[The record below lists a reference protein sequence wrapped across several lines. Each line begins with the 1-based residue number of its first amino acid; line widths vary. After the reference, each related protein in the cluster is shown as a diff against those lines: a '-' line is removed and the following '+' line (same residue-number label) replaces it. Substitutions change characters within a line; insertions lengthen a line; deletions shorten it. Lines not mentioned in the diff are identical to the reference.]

1 MYLEQE
7 SQLLSDFN
15 EIRKLSQNYQN
26 IAELCFRISDFH
38 KAIEYYEKVIII
50 SKNYNYF
57 DLLSFSYQQIATCLE
72 EIDEYCSL
80 LIRGIEK
87 HKKELDG
94 LINKYAKNWRLERM
108 PIVDRNILK
117 ISIFEL
123 KHLEEVPVSVAINEA
138 VEMAK
143 IYGTENSSRFI
154 NGILGQVAR
163 DMEENGPKDGQPL
176 AEKSILGKGKQGEKN
191 EE

>member
-1 MYLEQE
+1 MKKRRKARNNALEILYQKEISGLNQE
-7 SQLLSDFN
+7 
-15 EIRKLSQNYQN
+15 
-26 IAELCFRISDFH
+26 
-38 KAIEYYEKVIII
+38 IIL
-50 SKNYNYF
+50 KNREEA
-57 DLLSFSYQQIATCLE
+57 DLE
-72 EIDEYCSL
+72 EIDEYCNL

-94 LINKYAKNWRLERM
+94 LINKYAKNWRLDRM

-123 KHLEEVPVSVAINEA
+123 KHLKEVPVSVAINEA

-176 AEKSILGKGKQGEKN
+176 AEKSILGKGKQGE
-191 EE
+191 